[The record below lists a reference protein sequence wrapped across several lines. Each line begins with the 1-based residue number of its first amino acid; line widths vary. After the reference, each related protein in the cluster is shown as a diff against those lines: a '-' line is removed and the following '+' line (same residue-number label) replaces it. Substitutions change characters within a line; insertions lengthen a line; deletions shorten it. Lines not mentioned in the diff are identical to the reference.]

1 MALSHDIVLAADC
14 DVAWPAE
21 CPGCGA
27 AGPRNLLSV
36 SGSRWSFASFLWPVL
51 HLFSRRAKYEVP
63 TCDACRGA
71 ELRSRWL
78 RFLVL
83 LAITIAAVA
92 VASRWASEQT
102 NSRFLRK
109 LIVLGVVLAALA
121 PLCVWQALAPPV
133 IDITLGKKTV
143 TFEFRREAYALAFA
157 ARNTRN

>member
-27 AGPRNLLSV
+27 AGPRNLLPV

-71 ELRSRWL
+71 ELRSRWM
-78 RFLVL
+78 RFLVF

-92 VASRWASEQT
+92 VASPWASEQT
-102 NSRFLRK
+102 GNRFLRK

-121 PLCVWQALAPPV
+121 PLCVWQALAPPA

-143 TFEFRREAYALAFA
+143 TFEFRREAYALAFV
-157 ARNTRN
+157 ARNTRT